1 VKRRFLFVIIGILIM
16 SMALSGCGS
25 SQSADTNKT
34 KSTSEQ
40 LTPVESD
47 GSLER
52 VKQAGKIVI
61 GVDDNFPPMEYRDD
75 NGELVGFDVDLSK
88 EIEKALGVKME
99 WMPTDWNGVI
109 IALNSKKFDMILSS
123 MSITEERAKSVNF
136 TDPYLYGSQMIVV
149 RGDNKEINSSKDLKG
164 KIVGVQLGS
173 TSEEAARKI
182 DGIREIKTYSQYP
195 EAFADLSIGRTDAV
209 VVDGMVG
216 GYFLTKNPGNYRILD
231 EELVKEPVGIAFRK
245 EDVEL
250 RNAVNDVINELKQN
264 GKLRELSLKW
274 FGVDMTQ

>member
-1 VKRRFLFVIIGILIM
+1 MYKKLILILIGILII
-16 SMALSGCGS
+16 SMALSGCSS
-25 SQSADTNKT
+25 SQNTGAVQTQNSSQQ
-34 KSTSEQ
+34 STQ
-40 LTPVESD
+40 AQSD

-52 VKQAGKIVI
+52 VKKAGKIVI

-75 NGELVGFDVDLSK
+75 KGELIGFDVDLSK

-109 IALNSKKFDMILSS
+109 LALNSKKFDMILSS
-123 MSITEERAKSVNF
+123 MSMTEERAKSVNF
-136 TDPYLYGSQMIVV
+136 TDPYLYGAQMIVV
-149 RGDNKEINSSKDLKG
+149 RGDNKDINGSKDLQG

-182 DGIREIKTYSQYP
+182 EGIKEIKTYSQYP
-195 EAFADLSIGRTDAV
+195 EAFADLTIGRTDAV

-250 RNAVNDVINELKQN
+250 RNAVNDVINELKAN
-264 GKLRELSLKW
+264 GKLKELSMKW
-274 FGVDMTQ
+274 FGVDMTN